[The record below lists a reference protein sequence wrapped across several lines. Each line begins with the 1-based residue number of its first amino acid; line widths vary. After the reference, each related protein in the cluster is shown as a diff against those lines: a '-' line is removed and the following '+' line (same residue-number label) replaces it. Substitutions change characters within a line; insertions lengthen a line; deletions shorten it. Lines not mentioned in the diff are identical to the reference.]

1 MFDLNHKKGNEMTH
15 IELSSIGSRLKFV
28 RKSKGL
34 SQEEM
39 ADLIDVSLSSYRNYE
54 TNVNAISHI
63 TLEKIAKETK
73 TSLDF
78 LVSGKELLQN
88 KIEVM
93 TLVRQ
98 NTQFETKIDNGDMV
112 ITARIPLHKYIGA

>member
-1 MFDLNHKKGNEMTH
+1 MDY
-15 IELSSIGSRLKFV
+15 IELDSIGSRLKFM

-34 SQEEM
+34 SQREM
-39 ADLIDVSLSSYRNYE
+39 ADMIDMSFASYRRYE
-54 TNVNAISHI
+54 LNENAVPHTVLERISKKF
-63 TLEKIAKETK
+63 KI
-73 TSLDF
+73 SLDF
-78 LVSGKELLQN
+78 LVSGKDLLQDKN
-88 KIEVM
+88 EVI